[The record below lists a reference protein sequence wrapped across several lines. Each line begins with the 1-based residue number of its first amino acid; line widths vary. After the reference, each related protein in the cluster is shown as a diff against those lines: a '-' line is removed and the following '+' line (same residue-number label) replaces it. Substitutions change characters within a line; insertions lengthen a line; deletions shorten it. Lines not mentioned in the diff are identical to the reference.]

1 LRDKLYYYKNSCIY
15 VPDLAG
21 EEDVLAHQRTNLR
34 NHIIL
39 EHHKS
44 LVTGHF
50 GVTKTLELITRQ
62 YWWPGIREQVREF
75 ISHCDSCQRVKAAN
89 HKVGGLLQPLQ
100 IPHHKFESISMD
112 FITQLPM
119 TKSGKDAILVVVD
132 RLTKYAH
139 FIATTTDVGA
149 KGVAELFRD
158 RIFALHGLPR
168 EIVSDR
174 DPRFTGNFN
183 EALFKLLGTR
193 QALSSA
199 FHPETDGQ
207 TERLNRVLEDYL
219 RHYISPTMDDWDSL
233 LATAEFSYNNA
244 LHSSIGTTPFRL
256 IYGHDPRLPFTALV
270 DTRVISADAFAAK
283 MKTDLEAA
291 RVALAKAQ
299 DRQKSYAD
307 TKRLDVHYEV
317 GSLVLL
323 NSKNIKLKSP
333 GPRKLLPR
341 FIGPF
346 AVVARIGPVAY
357 KLQLPVNYKIH
368 PVFHVSLLKAYK
380 VDGTVQPPPPP
391 ELIEGELEY
400 EVENIVAHRTVRG
413 RHEYLVSFVGY
424 AAEHNLWLPEK
435 NLEHCQAVLQE
446 YWSHQGPRVG
456 SRAVKRRRTN

>member
-1 LRDKLYYYKNSCIY
+1 
-15 VPDLAG
+15 
-21 EEDVLAHQRTNLR
+21 
-34 NHIIL
+34 L

-158 RIFALHGLPR
+158 RVFALHGLPR
-168 EIVSDR
+168 EIISDR

-193 QALSSA
+193 QAFSSA

-244 LHSSIGTTPFRL
+244 YHASIATTPFRL
-256 IYGHDPRLPFTALV
+256 VYGHDPRLPFTTLV

-291 RVALAKAQ
+291 KVALGKAQ
-299 DRQKSYAD
+299 DRQKAYAD
-307 TKRLDVHYEV
+307 TKRLDVHFEI

-323 NSKNIKLKSP
+323 NSKNIKLKSRGP
-333 GPRKLLPR
+333 GKLLPR
-341 FIGPF
+341 YIGPF
-346 AVVARIGPVAY
+346 AVIARVGPVAY
-357 KLQLPVNYKIH
+357 KLQLPDNYKIH
-368 PVFHVSLLKAYK
+368 PVFHVSLLRTYKA
-380 VDGTVQPPPPP
+380 DGTVQPPPPP
-391 ELIEGELEY
+391 ELVEGELEY
-400 EVENIVAHRTVRG
+400 EVENILDHRIVRG
-413 RHEYLVSFVGY
+413 RREYLVSFVGY
-424 AAEHNLWLPEK
+424 TAEHNLWLPER
-435 NLEHCQAVLQE
+435 NMDNCQAILQE

-456 SRAVKRRRTN
+456 PRAVKRRRTN